1 MRRAP
6 RIRTESS
13 ALALAATIVLV
24 VAFLQP
30 AHAQGLHEESLRIPM
45 AGAQ

>member
-13 ALALAATIVLV
+13 ALATIVLV

-30 AHAQGLHEESLRIPM
+30 AHAQELHEESLRIPM